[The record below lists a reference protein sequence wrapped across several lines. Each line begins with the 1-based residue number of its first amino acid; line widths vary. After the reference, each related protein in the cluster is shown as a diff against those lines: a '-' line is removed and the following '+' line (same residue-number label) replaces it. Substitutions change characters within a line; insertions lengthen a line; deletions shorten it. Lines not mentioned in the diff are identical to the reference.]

1 MKKPPP
7 PLTAY
12 LPFLG
17 ALALAAAAAYL
28 RLSGLDPLPA
38 AEQAALDPR
47 QNAEAVVLYQKALR
61 LDNANPYR
69 WADYAEALANIGQ
82 TTKARLAFA
91 RALDLGPHIPAV
103 RLRLVNFLL
112 LNDPPAALPHAA
124 KVLEAVPDYDPI
136 LFRFLDTA
144 ISPPSRILDAI
155 GGQPRAL
162 RSWLL
167 HLIATNQPAAAQ
179 LAWQRL
185 LAQKL
190 ATPDHASAYVDYLLR
205 QQQFAAA
212 SQSWAAFVG
221 RASGDYPSR
230 NLIFN
235 APFSLYTGSP
245 YTGVPSIATQP
256 RQPSHGSGPLDWHF
270 APESEDFL
278 VTYEPGLLKIR
289 FEGKTNVNAELAWQ
303 TVVLPH
309 PGAYRLSASV
319 STDQITTNE
328 GLRLA
333 IQDLGLVSE
342 SIIGSVAAT
351 PIHLSFSVPAPR
363 TVRIAVVRRPSEK
376 FDNKIEGAA
385 LVRDLLLISLGSPS
399 GPYHSPRSRGA
410 K

>member
-28 RLSGLDPLPA
+28 RLAGLDPLPA

-47 QNAEAVVLYQKALR
+47 QNAAAVVLYQKALY

-82 TTKARLAFA
+82 TAKARLAFA

-112 LNDPPAALPHAA
+112 LNDPDTALPHAA

-136 LFRFLDTA
+136 LFRYLDTA

-235 APFSLYTGSP
+235 AAFSP
-245 YTGVPSIATQP
+245 YTGAPSIATQP
-256 RQPSHGSGPLDWHF
+256 SNGSGPLDWHF

-376 FDNKIEGAA
+376 FDNKIEGVA
-385 LVRDLLLISLGSPS
+385 LVRDLLLISLGSPP
-399 GPYHSPRSRGA
+399 GPYHPPRSRGA